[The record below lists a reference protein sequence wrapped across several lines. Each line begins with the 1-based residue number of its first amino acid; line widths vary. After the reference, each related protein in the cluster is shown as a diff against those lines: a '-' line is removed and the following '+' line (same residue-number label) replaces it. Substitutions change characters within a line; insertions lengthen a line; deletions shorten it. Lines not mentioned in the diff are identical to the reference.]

1 MKQFDYSL
9 IMEPVSCDVA
19 ALPLT
24 VTADVGSE
32 MIFFLHMWITGQAPL
47 HHYSAVVNT
56 NNVCLSMD
64 SNTGVFV
71 FEIRPVT
78 NMEIFMDLKG

>member
-1 MKQFDYSL
+1 MGTAAARREMSGMKQFDYSL

-32 MIFFLHMWITGQAPL
+32 MIFFLHM
-47 HHYSAVVNT
+47 
-56 NNVCLSMD
+56 
-64 SNTGVFV
+64 
-71 FEIRPVT
+71 
-78 NMEIFMDLKG
+78 